1 MTIIILLLL
10 IFALV
15 CFLIGAAG
23 VGVHRFNMVA
33 LGLAFWVIT
42 AIIDTAQTIG

>member
-1 MTIIILLLL
+1 MITLFLLVA
-10 IFALV
+10 ALV

-23 VGVHRFNMVA
+23 VAIGRVNVVA

-42 AIIDTAQTIG
+42 LLLGAVQGA